1 MEDDKLISTNDL
13 IQAAMNLPESKK
25 KILLE
30 KIEQMQ
36 AQDTTFDCRLE
47 NR

>member
-1 MEDDKLISTNDL
+1 MENDKLISTNDL
-13 IQAAMNLPESKK
+13 IQAAMKLPESKK

-36 AQDTTFDCRLE
+36 AQDTTFECRLE